1 MLLFSL
7 CLYVSLKL
15 HGRDTVPEEIISFT
29 PPSNKLLKSGNVV
42 GLTDR
47 VYTITGSS
55 VTFDEVLVKG
65 DLSGELE
72 YNGKRLRIIRTD
84 VISGLLVDIRG
95 ARGPVWQGVEC
106 EVLD

>member
-1 MLLFSL
+1 M
-7 CLYVSLKL
+7 
-15 HGRDTVPEEIISFT
+15 PEERISFT
-29 PPSNKLLKSGNVV
+29 RPSNELLKSGNVV

-47 VYTITGSS
+47 VYPITGSS

-72 YNGKRLRIIRTD
+72 YNGKKLRIVRTD
-84 VISGLLVDIRG
+84 MIAGLLIDMRG

>member
-1 MLLFSL
+1 M
-7 CLYVSLKL
+7 
-15 HGRDTVPEEIISFT
+15 PEEIISLT
-29 PPSNKLLKSGNVV
+29 RPSNELLKSGNVV

-47 VYTITGSS
+47 VYPIKGSS

-72 YNGKRLRIIRTD
+72 YNGKKLRIVRTD
-84 VISGLLVDIRG
+84 VIAGLLIDLRG

-106 EVLD
+106 EVFD